1 MTVVYMSVQ
10 ESTIQKFF
18 NNSLYHGYQRFAAQS
33 RLHSSTRDF
42 AVWIRNVVAIKRPQG
57 IAYNQQNDTGLNVA
71 NREVHLEGYKT
82 HEEVVRAYLEFA
94 GIDPESKEGRLYFEL
109 KV

>member
-1 MTVVYMSVQ
+1 MSAQ
-10 ESTIQKFF
+10 ESTIQKLF
-18 NNSLYHGYQRFAAQS
+18 NNPIYQGYQRFAAES
-33 RLHSSTRDF
+33 RLRSSTRDF
-42 AVWIRNVVAIKRPQG
+42 ADWIRNVVTIKRPQAFVHDQYSG
-57 IAYNQQNDTGLNVA
+57 TGQNVA

-109 KV
+109 